1 MPDRPSSASR
11 RHSGRVSERVAL
23 SRRAQ
28 VVGLGLV
35 GASIAGA
42 LRERGWHVTGSDL
55 DETRAGRSA
64 ALGAVDAVG
73 HDDGAEV
80 AFVATPA
87 SAVVD
92 VVHGLFARSSR
103 SDLIVTDVAG
113 VKAPIVAGLA
123 YPRFVAGHPMAGSEQ
138 EGPDGADPELFVG
151 ATWVLTPT
159 DRTDPAAFTTLQSV
173 IASLGADVVA
183 LAAERHDELVAVV
196 SHVPHL
202 TSATLMSLAGE
213 SHVDHAAL
221 MRLAA
226 GGFRDMT
233 RIAAGSPAIWPDIC
247 RDNAGAIVPA
257 LDRLIGELCEVR
269 RIVADGDRAA
279 LSALLERARAARQNL
294 PTRGARPTAVAE
306 LRVVVPDRPGVL
318 ADVTT
323 LAGEL
328 GVNIYDLE
336 IAHSAEGPRGV
347 LVLVVD
353 AAAAEAVVSPLR
365 ARGYRV
371 SCTTAS

>member
-1 MPDRPSSASR
+1 VTP
-11 RHSGRVSERVAL
+11 
-23 SRRAQ
+23 RAQ

-35 GASIAGA
+35 GSSIAGA
-42 LRERGWHVTGSDL
+42 LRARGWHVTGVDL
-55 DETRAGRSA
+55 DEARARRA
-64 ALGAVDAVG
+64 ATLGIVDQIG
-73 HDDGAEV
+73 TDSHAEL

-87 SAVVD
+87 SGVVPAVRE
-92 VVHGLFARSSR
+92 LFAQSSLPE
-103 SDLIVTDVAG
+103 LIVTDVAG
-113 VKAPIVAGLA
+113 VKGPVVSELQF
-123 YPRFVAGHPMAGSEQ
+123 PRFVAGHPMAGSEQ

-159 DRTDPAAFTTLQSV
+159 DATDPAAFTALQSV

-183 LAAERHDELVAVV
+183 LAPERHDELVAVI

-202 TSATLMSLAGE
+202 TAATLMSLAGE
-213 SHVDHAAL
+213 SPVDHAAL

-247 RDNAGAIVPA
+247 RDNAGAIVPV
-257 LDRLIGELCEVR
+257 LDRLIGQLSEVR
-269 RIVADGDRAA
+269 RIVADGDRQG
-279 LSALLERARAARQNL
+279 LSSLLERARSARQNL
-294 PTRGARPTAVAE
+294 PPRGVRPTAVAE
-306 LRVVVPDRPGVL
+306 LRILVPDRPGVL
-318 ADVTT
+318 AEVTT

-353 AAAAEAVVSPLR
+353 AALAESVVSPLR
-365 ARGYRV
+365 GRGYRV
-371 SCTTAS
+371 SWTTAS

>member
-1 MPDRPSSASR
+1 MPATP
-11 RHSGRVSERVAL
+11 L
-23 SRRAQ
+23 TRRAQ

-35 GASIAGA
+35 GASIAGG
-42 LRERGWHVTGSDL
+42 LRARGWQVTGSDR
-55 DETRAGRSA
+55 DEIRAARA
-64 ALGAVDAVG
+64 AELGVIDRVG
-73 HDDGAEV
+73 HDDQADI

-87 SAVVD
+87 SAVVP
-92 VVHGLFARSSR
+92 VARELLATGG
-103 SDLIVTDVAG
+103 DNLIVTDVAG
-113 VKAPIVAGLA
+113 VKGPIVSELA
-123 YPRFVAGHPMAGSEQ
+123 HPRFVAGHPMAGSEQ

-159 DRTDPAAFTTLQSV
+159 EHTDPAAFTTLQSV

-183 LAAERHDELVAVV
+183 LAADRHDELVAVI

-213 SHVDHAAL
+213 SSLDHAAL

-247 RDNAGAIVPA
+247 RDNAGAILPV
-257 LDRLIGELCEVR
+257 LDRLIDRLGEVR
-269 RIVADGDRAA
+269 RIVADGDRSS
-279 LSALLERARAARQNL
+279 LVALLETARSSRRNL
-294 PTRGARPTAVAE
+294 PPRGLRPTVVAE

-318 ADVTT
+318 AEVTT

-347 LVLVVD
+347 LVLVID
-353 AAAAEAVVSPLR
+353 AAAVEAVVTPLR
-365 ARGYRV
+365 DHGCRV
-371 SCTTAS
+371 SWTTEDA